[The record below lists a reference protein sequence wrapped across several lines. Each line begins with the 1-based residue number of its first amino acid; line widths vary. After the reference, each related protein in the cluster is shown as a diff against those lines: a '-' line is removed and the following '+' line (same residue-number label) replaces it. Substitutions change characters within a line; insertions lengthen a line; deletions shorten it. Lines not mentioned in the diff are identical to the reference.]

1 LTAALPSVNDH
12 FDYES
17 ALAGCAARD
26 VTALRRLYE
35 HAAPYL
41 LGVAVRIVRDRA
53 LAEDVLHDA
62 FVKVWSHAHT
72 FDPARGAARGW
83 LFSLVRHQALNLVR
97 DRLRLVLPDE
107 EMAQAIEDEAA
118 LAAMAGAAPAG
129 ETRVMLGRLAIC
141 LDQLDPPKRDSIL
154 YAYVDGCSHSEIAA
168 RLGAPLGSVKA
179 WVRRGLQALKE
190 CMQ

>member
-1 LTAALPSVNDH
+1 MTAALPSVNDH

-97 DRLRLVLPDE
+97 DRLRLRCRRIIAEWLVVSPVTKKYFFQNYKFLF
-107 EMAQAIEDEAA
+107 
-118 LAAMAGAAPAG
+118 
-129 ETRVMLGRLAIC
+129 V
-141 LDQLDPPKRDSIL
+141 DP
-154 YAYVDGCSHSEIAA
+154 
-168 RLGAPLGSVKA
+168 
-179 WVRRGLQALKE
+179 
-190 CMQ
+190 